1 MKNAFIL
8 AVAIAVSCGLGDVV
22 CAAEAEISQDV
33 FAMVPELGMTV
44 GVLGTLELDTEALA
58 KAKTLIAEAEAVA
71 KVWHKANDAKLAEL
85 GKGRAA
91 AQKRGDKDAVT
102 KLQRE
107 SNAMTRV
114 FHGDLLKRC
123 TAVLAVLPDDE
134 TRHAARGEFLYRSL
148 HAIYGTKLFFD
159 VGLSKKQTEAMRK
172 LCVEA
177 VKADLGMR
185 MQHASY
191 MVEPGREVLRQALTK
206 VLSPDQ
212 AVQAYKLLAERQPA
226 FWPPEK
232 APKPLE

>member
-1 MKNAFIL
+1 MKIAFIL

-22 CAAEAEISQDV
+22 GAAEAEKTADV
-33 FAMVPELGMTV
+33 FTAVPELGMTV
-44 GVLGTLELDTEALA
+44 SVLETFELDAKVLAEA
-58 KAKTLIAEAEAVA
+58 KALVAEAEAA
-71 KVWHKANDAKLAEL
+71 IKAWHKANDAKLAEL

-114 FHGDLLKRC
+114 FHADLLKRC

-159 VGLSKKQTEAMRK
+159 VGLSEKQTEAMRK

-177 VKADLGMR
+177 VKAGPAMR

-191 MVEPGREVLRQALTK
+191 LVVPGREVLRQALTK